1 MKKDAVSNEV
11 DVPKE
16 QLISLKA
23 QITALSETWGTY
35 QSKVL

>member
-11 DVPKE
+11 DVPEE